1 MWAQLVTFICM
12 IGTFLL
18 LVTLLKLPA
27 ALATAGGAWVGLV
40 ASGNAGGLH
49 HLVEGA
55 FGYFDV
61 LLIIAMAMVFMATLE
76 KAGILEEISTRI
88 TRRLGHRPVLLA
100 LASVLLVMAPGML
113 TGSSTAA
120 AMTTGRFV
128 LPVLIEAGISPARA
142 GAFVALGSV
151 LGMVAPPVNVPVMII
166 GSGIDMPYVGFDLP
180 LLLLTVP
187 CAVAVSVWA
196 AVGARQSASQSA
208 SQSAKQ
214 QGSQPIDPGRR
225 LRGVRVY
232 IPIAAV
238 LVMMFAVR
246 LSNGSIPDPGIPF
259 MFAVGAVLAMLC
271 GRPVKPWNTIVDGI
285 GMAMPVMGVL
295 VGAGMFVQVMTV
307 TGVRG
312 LLVTSALDIPRAWVF
327 VAAALTLP
335 LFGAISA
342 YASSSV
348 MGVPILLALLGN
360 NEVVTAAALSMLA
373 AMGDLLPPIAIVPSL
388 ITQSTGGGLASR
400 SALLGQAARPAIC
413 MALWAF
419 VLLRWAPVIGRL
431 LQ

>member
-1 MWAQLVTFICM
+1 M

-61 LLIIAMAMVFMATLE
+61 LLIIAMAMVFMAALE

-100 LASVLLVMAPGML
+100 LASMLLVMAPGML

-128 LPVLIEAGISPARA
+128 LPVLVEAGISPARA

-180 LLLLTVP
+180 LLLVTVP
-187 CAVAVSVWA
+187 CAVAVSLWA
-196 AVGARQSASQSA
+196 AVGTGRSAGQSAKPSA
-208 SQSAKQ
+208 KQSAKQ
-214 QGSQPIDPGRR
+214 QDSQPTNSGRR
-225 LRGVRVY
+225 LRGVKVY
-232 IPIAAV
+232 IPIVAV
-238 LVMMFAVR
+238 LVMRFAVR
-246 LSNGSIPDPGIPF
+246 LSNGSIPDSGIPF

-388 ITQSTGGGLASR
+388 ITQSTGGGPASR

-419 VLLRWAPVIGRL
+419 ALLRWAPAIGRL

>member
-1 MWAQLVTFICM
+1 MWAQLITFTCM

-18 LVTLLKLPA
+18 LVAALRLPA
-27 ALATAGGAWVGLV
+27 ALATAGAAWIGLV
-40 ASGNAGGLH
+40 ASGNRGGLH

-61 LLIIAMAMVFMATLE
+61 LLIIAMAMVFMAALE
-76 KAGILEEISTRI
+76 SAGILEEISIRI
-88 TRRLGHRPVLLA
+88 TRRLGHRPILLA
-100 LASVLLVMAPGML
+100 LASMVLVMAPGML

-128 LPVLIEAGISPARA
+128 LPVLIEAGIPPARA

-166 GSGIDMPYVGFDLP
+166 GSGIDMPYVGFDVP

-187 CAVAVSVWA
+187 AAAAVSIWA
-196 AVGARQSASQSA
+196 AVGARGNARLGANQD
-208 SQSAKQ
+208 
-214 QGSQPIDPGRR
+214 GLQPANSDSRI
-225 LRGVRVY
+225 RGVRVY
-232 IPIAAV
+232 IPIVAL

-246 LSNGSIPDPGIPF
+246 VSSGSIPDPGIPF
-259 MFAVGAVLAMLC
+259 MFAVGAVLAMFC
-271 GRPVKPWNTIVDGI
+271 GRSIKPWSTVVEGI

-312 LLVTSALDIPRAWVF
+312 LLVTLALDIPRAWVF
-327 VAAALTLP
+327 VAAALALP

-348 MGVPILLALLGN
+348 MGVPILLSLLGN
-360 NEVVTAAALSMLA
+360 DEIVTAASLSMLA

-388 ITQSTGGGLASR
+388 IVQSSGHGLASR
-400 SALLGQAARPAIC
+400 PALLKQVAWPAVC
-413 MALWAF
+413 LALWAF
-419 VLLRWAPVIGRL
+419 ALLRWAPAIGKL
-431 LQ
+431 LK

>member
-1 MWAQLVTFICM
+1 M

-76 KAGILEEISTRI
+76 KAGILEEISSRI

-100 LASVLLVMAPGML
+100 LASMLLVMAPGML

>member
-1 MWAQLVTFICM
+1 MLPQLITLACM

-18 LVTLLKLPA
+18 LVAVLKLPA
-27 ALATAGGAWVGLV
+27 ALATAGGAAMGLL
-40 ASGNAGGLH
+40 ASGNAGALY

-61 LLIIAMAMVFMATLE
+61 LLIIAMAMVFMAALE
-76 KAGILEEISTRI
+76 QAGILEEISYRI
-88 TRRLGHRPVLLA
+88 TSRLGHRPIMLA
-100 LASVLLVMAPGML
+100 LASMLLVMAPGML

-128 LPVLIEAGISPARA
+128 LPVLVEAGIPVARA
-142 GAFVALGSV
+142 GAFVAVGSL

-180 LLLLTVP
+180 LLLITLP
-187 CAVAVSVWA
+187 AAVAMSFWVVAGSRTL
-196 AVGARQSASQSA
+196 GR
-208 SQSAKQ
+208 AKAE
-214 QGSQPIDPGRR
+214 GRR
-225 LRGVRVY
+225 GGGIPGFKVY
-232 IPIAAV
+232 IPILAV
-238 LVMMFAVR
+238 LMMMFAVR
-246 LSNGSIPDPGIPF
+246 MSDGSIPDPGIPL
-259 MFAVGAVLAMLC
+259 MFGIGAFLAMLC
-271 GRPVKPWNTIVDGI
+271 GRRISVWNTVVDGV

-295 VGAGMFVQVMTV
+295 VGAGMFVQVMTA

-327 VAAALTLP
+327 VAAALALP
-335 LFGAISA
+335 MFGAISA

-360 NEVVTAAALSMLA
+360 NEVVTASALSMLA

-388 ITQSTGGGLASR
+388 IVQSSGEGLKAR
-400 SALLGQAARPAIC
+400 SALLKQVALPAVCI
-413 MALWAF
+413 ALWAF
-419 VLLRWAPVIGRL
+419 CVLRWAPVIGKL
-431 LQ
+431 F

>member
-1 MWAQLVTFICM
+1 MRAQLVTLICM
-12 IGTFLL
+12 VGTFLL
-18 LVTLLKLPA
+18 LVAPLKLPA
-27 ALATAGGAWVGLV
+27 ALSTAGAAWVGLV
-40 ASGNAGGLH
+40 ASGNMGGLH

-61 LLIIAMAMVFMATLE
+61 LLIIAMAMVFMAALE
-76 KAGILEEISTRI
+76 AAGILEEISIRI

-100 LASVLLVMAPGML
+100 LASMVLVMAPGML

-128 LPVLIEAGISPARA
+128 LPVLVEAGIPPARA

-166 GSGIDMPYVGFDLP
+166 GSGIDMPYVGFDAP

-187 CAVAVSVWA
+187 AAVAVSIWA
-196 AVGARQSASQSA
+196 AVGARRSTGLGAG
-208 SQSAKQ
+208 KH
-214 QGSQPIDPGRR
+214 GSQPTNSSSRI
-225 LRGVRVY
+225 RGMRVY
-232 IPIAAV
+232 IPIAAL

-246 LSNGSIPDPGIPF
+246 LSGGSVPDPGVPF
-259 MFAVGAVLAMLC
+259 MFAVGAVLAMFC
-271 GRPVKPWNTIVDGI
+271 GRPIKPWNTVVDGI
-285 GMAMPVMGVL
+285 GMALPVMGVL
-295 VGAGMFVQVMTV
+295 VGAGMFVQVMTM

-312 LLVTSALDIPRAWVF
+312 LLVDLALDIPRTWVF
-327 VAAALTLP
+327 VAAALALP

-360 NEVVTAAALSMLA
+360 DEVVTAASLSMLA

-388 ITQSTGGGLASR
+388 IVQSSGEGLASR
-400 SALLGQAARPAIC
+400 PALLKQVAWPAVC
-413 MALWAF
+413 LALWAF
-419 VLLRWAPVIGRL
+419 ALLRWAPAIGRL
-431 LQ
+431 LR